1 MIPDDHVT
9 ASSVWD
15 DWHRAGNARLHFKKF
30 AAGRGAWAARKNDK
44 SQWLQVDL
52 GSLAVITQIAT
63 QGRQNYP
70 QWVRN
75 YTISFSLDGVDFH
88 TYENGKVLNR
98 VCIRLSHFFLEM
110 FSLTRKTCTD
120 ADINNKSQ

>member
-30 AAGRGAWAARKNDK
+30 AAGRGAWVARKNDK

-98 VCIRLSHFFLEM
+98 VCIRLSHFFFGNV
-110 FSLTRKTCTD
+110 FSHKEDMYRC
-120 ADINNKSQ
+120 